1 MSILSKLGPEFSVFV
16 STFHYDKLTLR
27 NWQMP
32 SLASFMESLTQNQYK
47 LVQMG
52 TIKTKDQELAVGVSN
67 SSKGKPKH
75 KNLKLPEKK
84 KPEKP
89 KSNDGILN
97 PPREKDKK
105 GK

>member
-1 MSILSKLGPEFSVFV
+1 M
-16 STFHYDKLTLR
+16 D
-27 NWQMP
+27 
-32 SLASFMESLTQNQYK
+32 SLTHENDN

-52 TIKTKDQELAVGVSN
+52 TIKTKYLALDMGVSN
-67 SSKGKPKH
+67 SSKRRPKPKS
-75 KNLKLPEKK
+75 LKLPKKK